1 MKSKIFTTAFVSTI
15 MVPLTCVSSEKPSL
29 IVENFGDH
37 AVSYAIPNCENTIA
51 SAKIHL
57 VSRTMFQTCPDAR
70 GNDGLEF
77 YSMDTR
83 QKLGRLVV
91 DKDSRRTSISASTF
105 VIGSA
110 ENPVGLVVYSTNRM
124 VGNASLRFGFM
135 DLRTGAISYKD
146 RFFGTNTFPRAEQV
160 GSCLAIEHAISG
172 SPLATMEI
180 YDVNSEIDPTEN
192 MPQVRGRVEADRS
205 QSMMHCRF
213 FEEGENRTQ
222 KIEVEL
228 KSGISENGEVL
239 GYAYESLN
247 YEASGQSSGTVL
259 NPQKRSEI
267 RRRWAEWP
275 AYVQQEV
282 LGQDLHIRGQNIL
295 ALRPDKFYESW
306 TAPFLNV
313 KVDYGSVID
322 ASYALL
328 EPVGE
333 NELRFAFL
341 SHSCKNYECYRKA
354 GPNDLLVVDCKVECS
369 SKFIA
374 RLPADYVEF
383 RGSDTRLGN
392 IYLVASFFS
401 APTTKHLPY
410 DFQSKLIEVKE

>member
-1 MKSKIFTTAFVSTI
+1 MKSKIFITAFALTL
-15 MVPLTCVSSEKPSL
+15 MVPLACASKEKPSL
-29 IVENFGDH
+29 IVENFGDN

-51 SAKIHL
+51 SAKIHI
-57 VSRTMFQTCPDAR
+57 VSRTMFQKCPDAR

-77 YSMDTR
+77 YSIDTR
-83 QKLGRLVV
+83 QKLGRLEV
-91 DKDSRRTSISASTF
+91 DKDSRRTNISAETF

-110 ENPVGLVVYSTNRM
+110 ENPFGLVAYSTNRM

-135 DLRTGAISYKD
+135 DLRTGAVSYKD
-146 RFFGTNTFPRAEQV
+146 RSFGTDTFPMAEQV
-160 GSCLAIEHAISG
+160 GSCLAIRYAIAG

-180 YDVNSEIDPTEN
+180 YDVNSEIDPADN
-192 MPQVRGRVEADRS
+192 MPRVRGKIEADRG
-205 QSMMHCRF
+205 QRLLHCQF
-213 FEEGENRTQ
+213 FEEGESRTQ

-228 KSGISENGEVL
+228 VSGISENGEVL

-247 YEASGQSSGTVL
+247 YEVTGQSSGTVL

-275 AYVQQEV
+275 VYVQQEV

-295 ALRPDKFYESW
+295 ALRPDKFYASW

-328 EPVGE
+328 GPVGS
-333 NELRFAFL
+333 NKLRFVFL
-341 SHSCKNYECYRKA
+341 SHACRNYECYREN
-354 GPNDLLVVDCKVECS
+354 GPNNLLIVDCKVECS
-369 SKFIA
+369 SKLITK
-374 RLPADYVEF
+374 LSADYVEF
-383 RGSDTRLGN
+383 RGSDTRSGK

-401 APTTKHLPY
+401 APTTKHFPY